1 MPNPPSIPM
10 QTLSNL
16 LQDPEFLYKNI
27 VNDSFEVMN
36 AIEFPCGQ
44 DYVIGFTVQY
54 KSYEEFD
61 LCFLIQ
67 FLIRTKYA
75 DNTYQILF
83 MTYHN
88 NKFFEITLNDDSDL
102 VKGMTTMQV
111 EDFLTENMMISK
123 KAEQLVI
130 HKLFERLSE
139 NRIYHMQG

>member
-1 MPNPPSIPM
+1 MSNPPLIAM

-16 LQDPEFLYKNI
+16 LQDPQFLYKNML
-27 VNDSFEVMN
+27 NDSFEVMN
-36 AIEFPCGQ
+36 ATESPCGQ

-61 LCFLIQ
+61 LRFLIQ

-88 NKFFEITLNDDSDL
+88 NKIVEITLNDDSDL
-102 VKGMTTMQV
+102 VEGMTTMEV

-123 KAEQLVI
+123 NAEQLLI

>member
-1 MPNPPSIPM
+1 MPNPPLIPM

-16 LQDPEFLYKNI
+16 LQDPQFLYKNML
-27 VNDSFEVMN
+27 NDSFEVMN

-61 LCFLIQ
+61 LRFLIQ
-67 FLIRTKYA
+67 FLIRTKRE
-75 DNTYQILF
+75 DNAYQILF

-88 NKFFEITLNDDSDL
+88 NKLFQVTLDDDSDL
-102 VKGMTTMQV
+102 VEGMTTMQV

-123 KAEQLVI
+123 NAEQLLI